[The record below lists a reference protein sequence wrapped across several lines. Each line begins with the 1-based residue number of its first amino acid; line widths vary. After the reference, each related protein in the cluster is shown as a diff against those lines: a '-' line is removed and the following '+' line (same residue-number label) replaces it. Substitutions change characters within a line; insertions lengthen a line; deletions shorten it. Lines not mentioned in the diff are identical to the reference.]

1 MNTQETEKKVSKKVS
16 ELLVSVKGLES
27 LKIPLTLELKNN
39 LVKQFKLNQNEV
51 KELNLLE
58 VFPTKFSD
66 CLNQIENLYESLG
79 SKKLNEKQFKNIVS
93 KYDFSNSEI
102 IKITRFAFDSKL
114 VSMDTRSPKMD
125 LIESDLMEQFAP
137 SQVTKGRLEEVTTS
151 QGKKHF
157 VVKDSIG
164 NKKQFWLIFQEYTS
178 KYNKIN
184 KLDVSEDTKIEV
196 ATNTLE
202 VQENDVNNLVEI
214 EA

>member
-39 LVKQFKLNQNEV
+39 LVKQFKLNQNEI

-58 VFPTKFSD
+58 IFPTRFKSCHD
-66 CLNQIENLYESLG
+66 EMENLYESLG
-79 SKKLNEKQFKNIVS
+79 NKKLNEKQFNKIIS
-93 KYDFSNSEI
+93 KYDFSKVEI
-102 IKITRFAFDSKL
+102 VKITRFAFDSKL
-114 VSMDTRSPKMD
+114 VSMDTRSQDMD
-125 LIESDLMEQFAP
+125 NIEADLMSDFAP
-137 SQVTKGRLEEVTTS
+137 KQVKLGRLEEITTS

-157 VVKDSIG
+157 VVTDSIG

-184 KLDVSEDTKIEV
+184 KLDVSEDTKIQV

-202 VQENDVNNLVEI
+202 VVENDVNNLVEI